1 MPMLFKMFH
10 FFLVDCF
17 VFFVC
22 FCCSQA
28 KVSLKKT
35 GIVKKL
41 EEIKLLTGLSHGN
54 ILIRA
59 RSIVMYG
66 IY

>member
-1 MPMLFKMFH
+1 MPMLFKIFH
-10 FFLVDCF
+10 FFLVDF
-17 VFFVC
+17 LSFL

-35 GIVKKL
+35 GILKKL

-54 ILIRA
+54 ILIRI
-59 RSIVMYG
+59 RNIVMNG